1 MNAHRVTPPISGSSK
16 EPLPLPLGWTQIK
29 RKKRRKTDDDAH
41 STDKEDGDWC
51 CEDPNC
57 KIDINTGS
65 KSSEKTNEMCV
76 DLEGT
81 AVFCLHELDCK
92 WFQGQF
98 FVKSRNTRG
107 KRLKQ
112 TKSFPLLA
120 KQRNDVDDC
129 LACRDGGY
137 KELDITVYVKSS
149 TALNKTERKSICL
162 EKLICTGGDMMRIQA
177 DGEQKYEYASGTS
190 SSIQKGLVSLDFD
203 ADQVITGKKV
213 ETIVEKYFPSLID
226 TGTAESVIEQ
236 LPDCAIVVGTQ
247 KMALPM
253 GIFEEISD
261 NDPDGWL
268 SE

>member
-1 MNAHRVTPPISGSSK
+1 MNAHRVTPPISGPS
-16 EPLPLPLGWTQIK
+16 EDPLPLGWTQIK
-29 RKKRRKTDDDAH
+29 RKKRRKTDDD
-41 STDKEDGDWC
+41 SKLEEGVEWC

-57 KIDINTGS
+57 KIDVNTGS
-65 KSSEKTNEMCV
+65 KSTETNKEMCV

-112 TKSFPLLA
+112 TKAFALLA
-120 KQRNDVDDC
+120 KQRDDVDDC

-137 KELDITVYVKSS
+137 KELDITVYMKSS
-149 TALNKTERKSICL
+149 AKTERKSICL

-177 DGEQKYEYASGTS
+177 DGQQKYEYASGTS

-213 ETIVEKYFPSLID
+213 ETLVEKYFPSLID
-226 TGTAESVIEQ
+226 KSTAESVTEQ
-236 LPDCAIVVGTQ
+236 LPDCAIVVGAQ
-247 KMALPM
+247 KMVLPM
-253 GIFEEISD
+253 GIFEEIND
-261 NDPDGWL
+261 NESDGWL

>member
-1 MNAHRVTPPISGSSK
+1 MSAHRVTPPISSPSK
-16 EPLPLPLGWTQIK
+16 HPLPLGWTQIK
-29 RKKRRKTDDDAH
+29 RKKRRKTDDD
-41 STDKEDGDWC
+41 SKLDEDGEWC

-65 KSSEKTNEMCV
+65 KSTETNKEMCV

-112 TKSFPLLA
+112 TKSFALLA
-120 KQRNDVDDC
+120 KQRDDVDDC

-137 KELDITVYVKSS
+137 KELDITVYMKSS
-149 TALNKTERKSICL
+149 SKNTERKSICL
-162 EKLICTGGDMMRIQA
+162 EKLVCTGGDMMKIQA
-177 DGEQKYEYASGTS
+177 DGQQKFEYATGTS

-213 ETIVEKYFPSLID
+213 ETLVEKYFPSLID
-226 TGTAESVIEQ
+226 RSTAESVTEQ
-236 LPDCAIVVGTQ
+236 LPDCAIVIGTQ
-247 KMALPM
+247 KMVLPM
-253 GIFEEISD
+253 DIFEEMND
-261 NDPDGWL
+261 NDSDGWL